1 MSLNLRDQIKEPGD
15 PIKKLKQEKA
25 EKKKVSYL
33 TLTYFQKKPNRLLP
47 EY

>member
-1 MSLNLRDQIKEPGD
+1 MSSTLRDQIKEQGD
-15 PIKKLKQEKA
+15 LINKLKQEKA